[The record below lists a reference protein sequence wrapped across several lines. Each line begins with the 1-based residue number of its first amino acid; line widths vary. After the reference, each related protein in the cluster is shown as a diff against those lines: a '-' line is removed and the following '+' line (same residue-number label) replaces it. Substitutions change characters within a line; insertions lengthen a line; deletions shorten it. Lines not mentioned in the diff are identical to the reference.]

1 MSTIKNH
8 EQVHEQ
14 DKRQQEKQDQPLVK
28 PAVETNFESRH
39 HDYSGLQ
46 AEQFIA
52 CPQKTVIP
60 SSYSAS
66 VNKPENVRDATMS
79 LYNSLNATDHI

>member
-14 DKRQQEKQDQPLVK
+14 DRKQEKQDQQQVK
-28 PAVETNFESRH
+28 PSIETNSESRH

-60 SSYSAS
+60 SNYNSAIS
-66 VNKPENVRDATMS
+66 KPENVRDATMS